1 MNQEYIYNVDFATSM
16 LLTMNMNAMMTSHGI
31 PMIVAHLNFMILIN
45 GWPPH
50 AMILPQCNQLN

>member
-50 AMILPQCNQLN
+50 AMILP